1 MLFGEMMP
9 YLLVVDAMV
18 PRTVPTF
25 SPRVDEAW
33 HQFVLFTNEYIDFCK
48 RFSDRYVHHEPGYW
62 LESTL
67 HAKVAFDEFAA
78 TYESLFEERPPELWQ
93 DEHDL
98 RPGSLALSAESIAL
112 AVERAKR
119 RSLTDLLI
127 GRRHCRR
134 KTRSLRSMK
143 RSRSLRLVHS
153 PH

>member
-1 MLFGEMMP
+1 MLFREMKR
-9 YLLVVDAMV
+9 YFLVVDAMV

-33 HQFVLFTNEYIDFCK
+33 HQFVLFTKYIDFCK
-48 RFSDRYVHHEPGYW
+48 RFFDRYVHHKPGYW
-62 LESTL
+62 LESTR
-67 HAKVAFDEFAA
+67 HAKVVFDEFAA
-78 TYESLFEERPPELWQ
+78 TYESLFGERPPELRQ

-98 RPGSLALSAESIAL
+98 RPGTLALSAESNAL